1 MRILRRRLASGA
13 LALSLLQLGLLF
25 AAPMSACCLSRMA
38 AQTAA
43 TDPGADDAPD
53 CCPPGAHPK
62 GECPLHKGKSG
73 RATHCSFRCGGTAAP
88 QLLLGAIGVLPA
100 PPSSEI
106 PFTASA
112 LPSSAFRAAILRP
125 VIPDAPPPERV

>member
-13 LALSLLQLGLLF
+13 LALTLLQLGLLF
-25 AAPMSACCLSRMA
+25 TAPVSACCLSQMT
-38 AQTAA
+38 QAA
-43 TDPGADDAPD
+43 TPGDDDAPD

-73 RATHCSFRCGGTAAP
+73 RPTHCSYKCDVTTSP
-88 QLLLGAIGVLPA
+88 QLLLGAIGVLPT
-100 PPSSEI
+100 PSSPAI
-106 PFTASA
+106 SIIASS

-125 VIPDAPPPERV
+125 VVPDAPPPERA